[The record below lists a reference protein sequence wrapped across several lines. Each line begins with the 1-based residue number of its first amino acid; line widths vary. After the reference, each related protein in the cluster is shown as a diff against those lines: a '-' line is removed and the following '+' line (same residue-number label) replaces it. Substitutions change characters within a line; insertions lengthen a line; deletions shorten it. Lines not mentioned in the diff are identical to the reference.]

1 MEAFLLGVST
11 GWYCLASCGIYLL
24 PFLFGEETKSKQNAL
39 LIIFFMSGRLLVY
52 LLLGIIS
59 GGAGYF
65 ITENYY
71 PLFFRISPFLNLGI
85 GLILLCGGIFR
96 SFSSV
101 KLCQSVKKVYKP
113 SFNAFLFGTFAGLSI
128 CPPLIAAVAGAFQSH
143 SLYSGFLYFLLF
155 YFGTS
160 IYFVPLFGIK
170 LLPDRTANLQYIAR
184 IVMIIMAFYFFERA
198 LVGFFA

>member
-11 GWYCLASCGIYLL
+11 GWYCLASCGMYLL
-24 PFLFGEETKSKQNAL
+24 PFLFGEETKSRQNAF
-39 LIIFFMSGRLLVY
+39 LIILFMSGRLLVY

-59 GGAGYF
+59 GSAGYL
-65 ITENYY
+65 ITETHY
-71 PLFFRISPFLNLGI
+71 PLFFRISPFLNIGI

-101 KLCQSVKKVYKP
+101 KLCQTVKRVYKP
-113 SFNAFLFGTFAGLSI
+113 SVNAFLFGIFAGLSI

-143 SLYSGFLYFLLF
+143 SLYSGLLYFLFF

-160 IYFVPLFGIK
+160 IFFAPLFGIK
-170 LLPDRTANLQYIAR
+170 LLPDKTATLRYIAR
-184 IVMIIMAFYFFERA
+184 IVMVMMALYFFERA